1 VGLTVLG
8 AVAGLAAAGV
18 TFGVAAALG
27 VAAGFGVAAALGV
40 AAGLA
45 VAAPGLTLEGV
56 GLALADAG
64 VALDA
69 AGLPLAGAGEALDGA
84 ADPPMVVGA
93 PGARYSGTGGFGANA
108 GPETGSRYDGVV
120 EAARFSF
127 APLAVE
133 TPPASTAKDASVR
146 NR

>member
-1 VGLTVLG
+1 
-8 AVAGLAAAGV
+8 LAAAGV
-18 TFGVAAALG
+18 TFGVAAAFG

-56 GLALADAG
+56 GLALAD
-64 VALDA
+64 